1 MPQTLQES
9 RADCRHLSGTEVPFS
24 LCQVD
29 SDSGELGTIETLP
42 PVPDWLPV
50 SLVPQQ
56 TWIDQTQRKQPEMLW
71 FVLPH
76 GELSLCGDLELLA

>member
-1 MPQTLQES
+1 MPQSLQES
-9 RADCRHLSGTEVPFS
+9 RANYRRLSGTEVPFS

-29 SDSGELGTIETLP
+29 IDSGEVGTIETLP
-42 PVPDWLPV
+42 SVPVWLPV
-50 SLVPQQ
+50 SLVPRQ